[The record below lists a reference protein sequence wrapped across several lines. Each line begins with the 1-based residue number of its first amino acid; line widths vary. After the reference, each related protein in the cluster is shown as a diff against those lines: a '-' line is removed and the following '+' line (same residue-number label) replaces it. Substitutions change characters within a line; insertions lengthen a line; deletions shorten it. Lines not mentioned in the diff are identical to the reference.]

1 MNKVKLSVAALL
13 AGISIVSAE
22 DIPVVNVGGAKISMY
37 GFVQLNAVY
46 EDTYNKGV
54 TYSDLAPSGNE
65 DGEGRFL
72 MNIDQTRLGFN
83 FAGPNPSES
92 TEVSAKFEAD
102 FSNNS
107 NNVKNG
113 TGDKLRIRHAFGQI
127 KFKDL
132 GLSLLIGQS
141 GDLLTPISAPTL
153 SQSALKS
160 AGSIGTRRPQIRLT
174 QAIGPV
180 ELAVA
185 ATHDQLG
192 GNAVYGCG
200 GEDAPETK
208 CEASPSMPGF
218 QASLKGKIPAT
229 WAGEKQNVEVTLS
242 GQFASLDVAA
252 NSKAGKDFKDDLE
265 DEDKMPGS
273 WAGAVSLSAPIV
285 STVSLQGEFFM
296 GQNLSDFSGGSLGIK
311 GKNSGKNP
319 EEGIQSMGGWGA
331 LNIKLP
337 LNFSLT
343 GGAGVEGIDKDHR
356 KDGSPSSNLAA
367 FGNVKYGIG
376 PAFIGVEYTRI
387 QTDYEGKDSGALNR
401 VELAFQYALK

>member
-46 EDTYNKGV
+46 EDTYNKGLE
-54 TYSDLAPSGNE
+54 YSDMAPSANE

-72 MNIDQTRLGFN
+72 MNIDQTRIGFN

-92 TEVSAKFEAD
+92 TEITAKFEAD
-102 FSNNS
+102 FANNT
-107 NNVKNG
+107 NNIKNG

-174 QAIGPV
+174 KAIGPT
-180 ELAVA
+180 ELALA

-192 GNAVYGCG
+192 GNGAY
-200 GEDAPETK
+200 EDGM
-208 CEASPSMPGF
+208 EASPSMPGF
-218 QASLKGKIPAT
+218 QGSFKGKFPAA
-229 WAGEKQNVEVTLS
+229 WAGEKQNLEITLS
-242 GQFASLDVAA
+242 GEYASLDVAA
-252 NSKAGKDFKDDLE
+252 NTKAGKDLKDDLK
-265 DEDKMPGS
+265 DEEKAPGS

-285 STVSLQGEFFM
+285 SVVSLQGEFFM
-296 GQNLSDFSGGSLGIK
+296 GQNLADFSGGSLGLK
-311 GKNSGKNP
+311 GRNTGKNP
-319 EEGIQSMGGWGA
+319 EEGVQSMGGWGA
-331 LNIKLP
+331 LNVKLP
-337 LNFSLT
+337 ANFSVT
-343 GGAGVEGIDKDHR
+343 GGAGFESLDKDHEQAG
-356 KDGSPSSNLAA
+356 KVNSNLAA

-376 PAFIGVEYTRI
+376 PAFIGVEYTHI
-387 QTDYEGKDSGALNR
+387 ATDYADKADGSKTKSGAINR